1 MLMQAVEA
9 AKLQSTGAH
18 HVVLE
23 QVSKTYVLK
32 ADEIESIR
40 SVSFHIARGGFVSIL
55 GPSGCGKSTLLMIL
69 AGIVPPTSGQIA
81 INGRPVDSPRRET
94 SIVFQTPTLFPWRT
108 VLTNVL
114 FPIEIF
120 DGDRQAAYAEAMK
133 LLEMTGLTGFE
144 GRLPEQLSGGM
155 AQRVSLCRALITNP
169 ELLLM
174 DEPFSALD
182 ALTRDDMS
190 LELQRLWES
199 YRKTV
204 LFVTHSIREAVFLS
218 DRVIVFS
225 PRPAVIAHDLV
236 IDLPRP
242 RTLEMQETIEF
253 NRYCADLRAS
263 LGR

>member
-1 MLMQAVEA
+1 VRMQAVES
-9 AKLQSTGAH
+9 AKSQSTADP
-18 HVVLE
+18 HVVLDKIT
-23 QVSKTYVLK
+23 KTYELK
-32 ADEIESIR
+32 GDAIESIR
-40 SVSFHIARGGFVSIL
+40 SVSFQVERGGFVSIL
-55 GPSGCGKSTLLMIL
+55 GPSGCGKSTLLMML
-69 AGIVPPTSGQIA
+69 AGIVPATSGRIA
-81 INGRPVDSPRRET
+81 INGKMVDGPRRET
-94 SIVFQTPTLFPWRT
+94 SLVFQTPTLFPWRT
-108 VLTNVL
+108 VHANVL

-120 DGDRQAAYAEAMK
+120 NGDRQVAHAEALK
-133 LLEMTGLTGFE
+133 LLDITGLTGFAD
-144 GRLPEQLSGGM
+144 RLPEQLSGGM
-155 AQRVSLCRALITNP
+155 AQRVTLCRALITNP

-190 LELQRLWES
+190 LELQRVWER

-218 DRVIVFS
+218 DRVIVLS
-225 PRPAVIAHDLV
+225 PRPAVIARDLP

-242 RTLEMQETIEF
+242 RSLDMQEMVEF